1 MSRPLTLRN
10 GGVVALILI
19 AIAFPFLAPSNY
31 LIGVGV
37 LVLIYACAAIA
48 WNILTGFA
56 GQFSFGH
63 AAWFGLGAYTSGLLL
78 LIAHVNPWLGMV
90 VGMLLAAAVATVL
103 GLITF
108 RLKGIYFGLMTFA
121 FALILETLARH
132 FSWTGGDVGFS
143 PPVLSEDSLA
153 MFQFATQLP
162 YYWIGLGFLTVYMAI
177 ELAIH
182 HGRFGYYLRAIRDDE
197 GAAAAMGINPR
208 QVKLMAYAISA
219 AMTAA
224 LGTFYVQLTLFMDPV
239 TAFGLDRSVAI
250 LLGAVVGGVGS
261 LWGPLVGALV
271 LQVINTTVNAFFKG
285 ALQGSVVN
293 DAYAVAI
300 VVIVLL
306 LPGGLVT
313 LPRKLFKVRRGRR
326 SAGG

>member
-1 MSRPLTLRN
+1 MRALLTPRR
-10 GGVVALILI
+10 GGVAALLVL
-19 AIAFPFLAPSNY
+19 ALVFPLVVHSNY
-31 LIGVGV
+31 VIGVGV
-37 LVLIYACAAIA
+37 LFIIYACAAIA

-63 AAWFGLGAYTSGLLL
+63 AAWFGIGAYTSGLLL
-78 LIAHVNPWLGMV
+78 LHRHVNPWLGMV
-90 VGMLLAAAVATVL
+90 VGMVLAAAVACLL
-103 GLITF
+103 GVITF

-132 FSWTGGDVGFS
+132 FAFTGGDVGFS
-143 PPVLSEDSLA
+143 PPVLTDDSLV

-162 YYWIGLGFLTVYMAI
+162 YYWIGLVFLVVYMAI

-197 GAAAAMGINPR
+197 GAAAAMGIDPR
-208 QVKLMAYAISA
+208 QIKLLAYAVSA
-219 AMTAA
+219 ALTAA

-271 LQVINTTVNAFFKG
+271 LQVINTAINGAFKG
-285 ALQGSVVN
+285 ALQGTIVN

-300 VVIVLL
+300 IVIVLL

-313 LPRKLFKVRRGRR
+313 LPGKLLRASRWRRR
-326 SAGG
+326 